1 MAEHKG
7 YVNERANQSNAEA
20 QWKPLLCSV
29 MATVISGL
37 NNIELISELLRT
49 EMLHLWKSKCYC
61 LWNLSHWYEL
71 GSLWTV
77 LDSQDFIVVRNKF
90 KKKIL
95 IGYLDMSS
103 I

>member
-1 MAEHKG
+1 MSTKG
-7 YVNERANQSNAEA
+7 RTSQTLKLSGSPYCVVLWIVNVN
-20 QWKPLLCSV
+20 
-29 MATVISGL
+29 
-37 NNIELISELLRT
+37 
-49 EMLHLWKSKCYC
+49 
-61 LWNLSHWYEL
+61 EL

-95 IGYLDMSS
+95 IGYLNMSS